1 MVVRCV
7 VPRVNVDARC
17 ADAVAGAARKRD
29 MTSIVVYR
37 SFKAPCVSLVDAR
50 GRAGVVE

>member
-17 ADAVAGAARKRD
+17 ADAVAGAARKLRD
-29 MTSIVVYR
+29 MVVR
-37 SFKAPCVSLVDAR
+37 SLKAPCVSRAR
-50 GRAGVVE
+50 GCAGVVE